1 MRKLL
6 RRIARYRMKLD
17 GVQHMNKPHGG
28 SYFSRRWRD
37 YFSRRWRDY
46 I

>member
-6 RRIARYRMKLD
+6 RRIARYKMKLE

-28 SYFSRRWRD
+28 SYFHVVGATTSKEV
-37 YFSRRWRDY
+37 
-46 I
+46 

>member
-37 YFSRRWRDY
+37 Y